1 MNLIPRIRSSVDTS
15 SAATCAQFP
24 AEPRIGAIFNRS
36 RARRDAMHEN
46 EYIHETATPLDRY
59 AVETLAGRDWR
70 TRVTERS
77 RSADQANRRLNIV
90 NACDAAA
97 RSRLPRKVANRDSAR
112 RSALPYCSRGAS
124 GERERHQWTA
134 TPTPP
139 PPRNTTHWV
148 PDDSVTREGN
158 VPFNGAYTI
167 GAIIC
172 RSRASPHC
180 CCCCCCYCCCY
191 CHRVI
196 AIAVIV
202 PTIFR
207 RDIDFVAAHYA
218 VRFANE
224 SRAVQ
229 PD

>member
-97 RSRLPRKVANRDSAR
+97 RSRSLEKWRIEIPRADPRCRTAREEQAEKGSGTSGPLHLP
-112 RSALPYCSRGAS
+112 LPL
-124 GERERHQWTA
+124 
-134 TPTPP
+134 P
-139 PPRNTTHWV
+139 
-148 PDDSVTREGN
+148 VTQHTG
-158 VPFNGAYTI
+158 YQMTL
-167 GAIIC
+167 
-172 RSRASPHC
+172 
-180 CCCCCCYCCCY
+180 
-191 CHRVI
+191 
-196 AIAVIV
+196 
-202 PTIFR
+202 
-207 RDIDFVAAHYA
+207 
-218 VRFANE
+218 
-224 SRAVQ
+224 
-229 PD
+229 